1 MREGKELKA
10 VGESS
15 RIMDTPVPQTLASNR
30 NGYGEMQLSKQS
42 FCAVLTPS
50 ATPDLVPTASM
61 ILRIM
66 QQLQGWVLN
75 DCVLPVCSLTRPT
88 VPCPFARC
96 NETLEHG
103 NAHTSSKSHKR
114 TSKKDTS
121 HRTDKRKPTQK
132 PTTRL
137 IDLRTCYHCQK
148 HWSIVKNLADAVVEA
163 VAALTLVTHARKH
176 TPSRTH
182 KNTHITTQKPATRLM
197 DLRTCYHCQKH

>member
-1 MREGKELKA
+1 
-10 VGESS
+10 
-15 RIMDTPVPQTLASNR
+15 MDTPVPQTLASNL

-42 FCAVLTPS
+42 FCAVLTS
-50 ATPDLVPTASM
+50 STTADLVPTASM

-114 TSKKDTS
+114 TRKQDTS

-132 PTTRL
+132 PLISTCMPKARITTHPSVHML
-137 IDLRTCYHCQK
+137 VLLT
-148 HWSIVKNLADAVVEA
+148 LADQGSPRVCQGRESQRILPCICSRSLTKEHCDSSSYTYKHTYVVKA
-163 VAALTLVTHARKH
+163 VAALH
-176 TPSRTH
+176 
-182 KNTHITTQKPATRLM
+182 
-197 DLRTCYHCQKH
+197 